1 MCGGLW
7 WLWLVGLCLC
17 LVISLLFLLRFLL
30 RLLLRFLATG
40 VAERVLAE
48 GLRAGLG
55 LVAFV
60 GDGFTDVAVDVCGE
74 RVDDGEADEA
84 VGPAAWS
91 GSVVGLRTWRPRAS

>member
-60 GDGFTDVAVDVCGE
+60 GDGFTDVAV
-74 RVDDGEADEA
+74 EAGILLRSPVE
-84 VGPAAWS
+84 VRRRLS
-91 GSVVGLRTWRPRAS
+91 GVSNSILY